1 MTRGEI
7 YWADYGVPF
16 GSEAGFRRPV
26 VIVQD
31 NEFNVKELRTVIAVP
46 LTTNLLLAE
55 ACANVFI
62 EKSSCNLSKDS
73 VAVVSQ
79 VGAIDKNRL
88 LEKIGRLSDSDI
100 LEINAGLKKILSL
113 D

>member
-26 VIVQD
+26 VIVQT
-31 NEFNVKELRTVIAVP
+31 NEFNIKELRTVIVVP
-46 LTTNLLLAE
+46 LTTNLMLAD
-55 ACANVFI
+55 APANVYI
-62 EKSSCNLSKDS
+62 EKSASSLSKDS

-79 VGAIDKNRL
+79 TGAIDKSRL
-88 LEKIGRLSDSDI
+88 TEKVGTISQYDMTEIEDGIRLI
-100 LEINAGLKKILSL
+100 LGL
-113 D
+113 